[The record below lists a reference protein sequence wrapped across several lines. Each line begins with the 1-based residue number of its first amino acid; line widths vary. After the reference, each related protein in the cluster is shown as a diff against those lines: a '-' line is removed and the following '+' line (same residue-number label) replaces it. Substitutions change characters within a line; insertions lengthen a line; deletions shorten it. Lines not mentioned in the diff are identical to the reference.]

1 MKLLFSKNF
10 KQSIRKID
18 KHQAKLIKNWIDK
31 NLNNMI
37 DPRSKGKALTGSLL
51 GFWRYRIGDYRL
63 IIKIKDN
70 ELLIIL
76 IDIAHRKDVYRK
88 K

>member
-10 KQSIRKID
+10 KQNIKKMD

-37 DPRSKGKALTGSLL
+37 DPRSKGKALTGTLL
-51 GFWRYRIGDYRL
+51 GLWRYQIGNYRL
-63 IIKIKDN
+63 IAEIKDN

-76 IDIAHRKDVYRK
+76 IDIAHRKDVYK
-88 K
+88 KK